1 MCYLGHLYKGRS
13 QKTGKCVTFPFWGWG
28 VVRFPNPS
36 SQAKTLSSE
45 ISLLL
50 KAYQVIFGKPKS
62 FWGAKACFTIGE
74 VISDQFD
81 HLKFFLVLGIWVHI
95 PGNGK
100 QDQVEIFC
108 TRGCWGGTYCHRN
121 KYSKIIRRV
130 IHSHHTRHN
139 TTQKVN
145 IFVTTKTFLKCKI
158 NHDFFTNKGFP
169 KVFLWKREHSNIL
182 NIYWIYWRWI
192 WRDVITNDNEMH
204 VNMYFIIICNNNS
217 LNSSSMASPAFQLR
231 IQSCKKELIIFICCL
246 FTSKL
251 ITIGEIKLTSPSL
264 V

>member
-1 MCYLGHLYKGRS
+1 MFYNRGGDIWSIWPL
-13 QKTGKCVTFPFWGWG
+13 
-28 VVRFPNPS
+28 N
-36 SQAKTLSSE
+36 
-45 ISLLL
+45 
-50 KAYQVIFGKPKS
+50 
-62 FWGAKACFTIGE
+62 
-74 VISDQFD
+74 
-81 HLKFFLVLGIWVHI
+81 FFLVLVILVHN

-192 WRDVITNDNEMH
+192 KEMLLQ
-204 VNMYFIIICNNNS
+204 MMIKCISICIS
-217 LNSSSMASPAFQLR
+217 LSFVTTTL
-231 IQSCKKELIIFICCL
+231 
-246 FTSKL
+246 
-251 ITIGEIKLTSPSL
+251 
-264 V
+264 